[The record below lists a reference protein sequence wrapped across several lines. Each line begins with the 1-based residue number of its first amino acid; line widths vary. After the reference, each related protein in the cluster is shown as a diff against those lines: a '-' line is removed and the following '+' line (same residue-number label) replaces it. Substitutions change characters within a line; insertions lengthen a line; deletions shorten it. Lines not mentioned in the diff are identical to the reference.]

1 METKLHVDLGKNSYD
16 IRVEPGLLL
25 DIAQGVKPIYPEG
38 RVFVVT
44 DEHVDALY
52 GAKVM
57 GSLEGAGYRPGKLV
71 LPPGEKTKA
80 YATMARVYRAMA
92 DAKLTRKD
100 LVLTLRPT

>member
-1 METKLHVDLGKNSYD
+1 METKLHVNLGQNSYD
-16 IRVEPGLLL
+16 IRIAPGLLA
-25 DIAQGVKPIYPEG
+25 DIAQGIKPVYPEG

-57 GSLEGAGYRPGKLV
+57 GSLESAGYQPKKLV

-80 YATMARVYRAMA
+80 
-92 DAKLTRKD
+92 
-100 LVLTLRPT
+100 